1 MTSSAADP
9 CLGDLLSLEEALSK
23 ILASLSPLC
32 ATEVLPLKQAKGRIL
47 AEPIQASQ
55 NLPAFANSAVDGYAL
70 NLKDQSSRLR
80 VVGESFAGKPYLSY
94 LSPGQAVRIF
104 TGAATPPGTSAV
116 IMQEEVVR
124 EGEEIYLKR
133 LPAPG
138 ENLRPAGSD
147 VAAGEI
153 VLTSGQRLKAADL
166 GLLAALGRQEVRV
179 IQKLRVAYFST
190 GDELRSLDEALG
202 LGQIYDSNRY
212 SLSGLLEEF
221 PVSACDLGSVPDEVE
236 AICTLLAEAGRHY
249 DLILSSGGASV
260 GEADLLREAL
270 TRVGQLNLWQIAI
283 KPGKPLLFGCVGRA
297 WYFGLPGNPV
307 SVHVGFSQI
316 VRPALWKLAGLR
328 GFKPLRL
335 KAVCQNDL
343 VKTPG
348 RLEFMRGKLGFDA
361 SGQLT
366 VTGLARQGS
375 HQLAALSQADCF
387 LLLPAASRGVRAGE
401 LVEVEPFSLEI
412 DRA

>member
-55 NLPAFANSAVDGYAL
+55 DLPAFANSAVDGYAL

-80 VVGESFAGKPYLSY
+80 VVGESFAGKPYLSP

-116 IMQEEVVR
+116 IMQEEVVCK
-124 EGEEIYLKR
+124 GEEIYLKR

-202 LGQIYDSNRY
+202 PGQIYDSNRY

-236 AICTLLAEAGRHY
+236 AICALLAEAGRHY

-283 KPGKPLLFGCVGRA
+283 KPGKPLLFGRVGRA

>member
-55 NLPAFANSAVDGYAL
+55 DLPAFANSAVDGYAL

-80 VVGESFAGKPYLSY
+80 VVGESFAGKPYLSP

-202 LGQIYDSNRY
+202 PGQIYDSNRY

-236 AICTLLAEAGRHY
+236 AICALLAEAGRHY

-283 KPGKPLLFGCVGRA
+283 KPGKPLLFGRVGRA